1 MGTGEGEEMVKNER
15 NEIRQD
21 LQQVL
26 KRFTREEL
34 LAQLFYLPWGRT
46 DEFKDYEKM
55 RHVEIECAGLSNRQL
70 IKKILDR
77 DVEKTYKFRH
87 SRV

>member
-1 MGTGEGEEMVKNER
+1 VKNKR

-34 LAQLFYLPWGRT
+34 LAQLFHFPWGKT
-46 DEFKDYEKM
+46 DWFKDFEKIK
-55 RHVEIECAGLSNRQL
+55 RVEIECAGLSNQQL
-70 IKKILDR
+70 IKRILGR
-77 DVEKTYKFRH
+77 DVEEAYKFRH